1 VNELLALPPGERGV
15 GDLRAHLLE
24 TLAVAGVWLK
34 REDLRELE
42 LNLDALLK

>member
-1 VNELLALPPGERGV
+1 LF
-15 GDLRAHLLE
+15 E

-42 LNLDALLK
+42 LNLEGLLK